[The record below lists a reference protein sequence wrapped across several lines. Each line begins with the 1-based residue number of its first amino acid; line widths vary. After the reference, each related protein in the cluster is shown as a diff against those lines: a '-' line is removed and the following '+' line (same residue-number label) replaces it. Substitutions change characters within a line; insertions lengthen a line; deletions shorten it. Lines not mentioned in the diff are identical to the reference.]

1 MLKYYLD
8 RYKTQKTCDKAAD
21 AFLPTLKYVFDWSIT
36 NKMLEKLYVV
46 FSNNDIVFVDADS
59 DFVTFF
65 SDNMGRYSHKS
76 S

>member
-8 RYKTQKTCDKAAD
+8 RYKTQKMCDKAVD
-21 AFLPTLKYVFDWSIT
+21 AFLPTLKYVFDWFIT

-65 SDNMGRYSHKS
+65 SDNMG
-76 S
+76 